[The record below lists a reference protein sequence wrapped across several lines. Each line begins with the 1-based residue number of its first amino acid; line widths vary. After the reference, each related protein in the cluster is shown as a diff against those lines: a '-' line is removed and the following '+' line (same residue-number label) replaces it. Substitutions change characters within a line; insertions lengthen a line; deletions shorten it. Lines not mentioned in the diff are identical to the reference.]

1 MRSAY
6 ASSSE
11 VCGSRFQS
19 DGTHWLN
26 RDMMCV
32 PSGHRVLSNAVGI
45 TPSLNGRT
53 AGFPSP
59 ASGEGPAPNSPH
71 GAPPPPPPLC
81 SAHPAPASARRFSDP
96 HPPPPILPPPPP
108 PSLPPPCL

>member
-53 AGFPSP
+53 AGLSLP
-59 ASGEGPAPNSPH
+59 AAREDRPVNPLH
-71 GAPPPPPPLC
+71 GATPTQPPWWAPPPPPGTAGEVGPP
-81 SAHPAPASARRFSDP
+81 AHRGV
-96 HPPPPILPPPPP
+96 
-108 PSLPPPCL
+108 